1 VNRHKDRP
9 SCWQECATKTPAS
22 FPVPGVPVGCAQAI
36 TPRHW
41 EDSLKFT
48 PGCSGCWRAYVSI
61 TRWTQDDRVRWM
73 REHDPK

>member
-1 VNRHKDRP
+1 
-9 SCWQECATKTPAS
+9 
-22 FPVPGVPVGCAQAI
+22 VPGVPVGCAQAI

-61 TRWTQDDRVRWM
+61 TRWTQEDRVRWM
-73 REHDPK
+73 REHAK